1 VNSASLRPHL
11 KFWGLRAAWLLAVA
25 LWALALVPWFK
36 APTPTP
42 PSSSPSTP
50 RSVAADVAVP
60 TPAASEPS
68 EPLYV
73 AQRQR
78 PPAFEPA
85 APTLEREPADS
96 VCGMPQTASAA
107 SDATTSRTAY
117 LARQTQLGL
126 LQAVDALRARG
137 EPIAQGAGL
146 WLRVLLAREGAG
158 SDPLAAPC
166 SGSDCPS
173 TVVPALPSLPAAIE
187 SLAQLAQ
194 ASADAWLQQIAQRA
208 CGFAPPTSALCT
220 QLGARR
226 WSAQEPDNAA
236 AWLELAN
243 RDAQAV
249 DEALDAAGRANRFDD
264 HRGRLAAWVAQTLPD
279 SVPLLQ
285 RHSAWQRAGE
295 LERASD
301 AAALAAAARHCDDAA
316 RRNAN
321 RAQLCERA
329 ARWFG
334 GEARPDAGSAT
345 ANHALDCPTLDRQ
358 WREARDSAQRA
369 TSGTTTRA
377 QPTPS
382 RDVAAQGNS
391 TRRP

>member
-1 VNSASLRPHL
+1 M
-11 KFWGLRAAWLLAVA
+11 RAAWLLAVA

-36 APTPTP
+36 TP
-42 PSSSPSTP
+42 PLTAPSASPATP
-50 RSVAADVAVP
+50 RSAATDVPAP
-60 TPAASEPS
+60 APPAASEPS
-68 EPLYV
+68 EPVYV

-85 APTLEREPADS
+85 TPAADREPVDS
-96 VCGMPQTASAA
+96 VCGMPQAAAAA
-107 SDATTSRTAY
+107 SDASSSRGAY

-126 LQAVDALRARG
+126 LQAVDALRSRG
-137 EPIAQGAGL
+137 EPTAQGAGL
-146 WLRVLLAREGAG
+146 WLRVLVARESGG

-166 SGSDCPS
+166 GSSDCPS
-173 TVVPALPSLPAAIE
+173 TVAPALPGLPAAIE

-249 DEALDAAGRANRFDD
+249 DEALDAASRAGRFDN

-285 RHSAWQRAGE
+285 RHSAWQRADE

-316 RRNAN
+316 KRNAN

-329 ARWFG
+329 ARWLG
-334 GEARPDAGSAT
+334 GDVRPDANAAG
-345 ANHALDCPTLDRQ
+345 ANRALDCATLDRQ
-358 WREARDSAQRA
+358 WREARDNAQRA
-369 TSGTTTRA
+369 TTGTAPRA
-377 QPTPS
+377 QPSPS
-382 RDVAAQGNS
+382 HDVAAQASGA
-391 TRRP
+391 RRP